1 MPLIIVLTGIILL
14 FILIAKFKL
23 NAFISFIIV
32 SLLVG
37 VAEGMDLLKVVASIQ
52 TGLGKT
58 LGGLIMIL
66 GLGAMLGKLVADSGA
81 AQKITTKLVDK
92 FGKKNIQWAVV
103 LTGFIVGIPM
113 FYTVGFVILIPLVFT
128 VAAAT
133 GLPLIYVG
141 LPMLASLSVTHG
153 YLPPHP
159 APTGIAVMFN
169 ADIGKTLLYGIIVA
183 IPAIIVAGPLFS
195 RTIKNIKATPLKEF
209 LNPKVLTDEEMPST
223 FTSIFTALLP
233 VVLIGFSSLIKI
245 IVPEKNIITDLPAVL
260 GSSTIKVTVP
270 EENIIRELATILG
283 NPVIA
288 MLLSVLVAI
297 YTLGLA
303 RGKSMKTVMNSV
315 AKAVSGITMV
325 LLIIAGA
332 GALKEV
338 LIDSGVSDYIG
349 DLLKGSAI
357 SPLILAWLI
366 ATIIRVAVGS
376 ATVAGLTAA
385 GIALPLL
392 SGSGV
397 SPELMVLAIGSGSLM
412 LSHVND
418 GGFWLYKEYFNLSVK
433 DTLKTWT
440 VMETTVG
447 VMGLIGVLVLNQF
460 V

>member
-1 MPLIIVLTGIILL
+1 MPLIIVIGGILL
-14 FILIAKFKL
+14 LFLLIAQFKL
-23 NAFISFIIV
+23 NAFIAFIIV

-37 VAEGMDLLKVVASIQ
+37 VAEGMEVLKVVDSIQ
-52 TGLGKT
+52 TGLGNT

-81 AQKITTKLVDK
+81 AQRITTKLVDK

-113 FYTVGFVILIPLVFT
+113 FYTVGFVILVPLVFT

-159 APTGIAVMFN
+159 APTGIAVMFD
-169 ADIGKTLLYGIIVA
+169 ADLGKTLLYGIIVA
-183 IPAIIVAGPLFS
+183 IPAIVVAGPLFS
-195 RTIKNIKATPLKEF
+195 RTIKNIEATPLKEF
-209 LNPKVLTDEEMPST
+209 LNPKVLQEDEMPST
-223 FTSIFTALLP
+223 MTSILTALLP
-233 VVLIGFSSLIKI
+233 VILIGIAALVDFL
-245 IVPEKNIITDLPAVL
+245 L
-260 GSSTIKVTVP
+260 P
-270 EENIIRELATILG
+270 EENGFRKAIAIAG

-288 MLLSVLVAI
+288 MLISVLVAI

-303 RGKSMKTVMNSV
+303 RGRKMTEIMASV
-315 AKAVSGITMV
+315 SNAVAGITMV

-349 DLLKGSAI
+349 NMLKGSSI

-366 ATIIRVAVGS
+366 ATVIRICVGS

-392 SGSGV
+392 SGTDV

-447 VMGLIGVLVLNQF
+447 VMGLIGVLILDIF
-460 V
+460 I